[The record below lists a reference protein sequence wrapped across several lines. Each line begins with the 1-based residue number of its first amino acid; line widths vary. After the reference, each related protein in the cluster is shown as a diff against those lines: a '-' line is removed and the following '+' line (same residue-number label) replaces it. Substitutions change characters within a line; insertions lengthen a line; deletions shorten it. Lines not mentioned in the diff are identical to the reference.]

1 MGKEVE
7 DARTSVTLS
16 KAVIKTVL
24 LFGSETWVATPHI
37 CRTLGGFNNR
47 FSCCLMITKPRRQP
61 NTRWLYPPLADAME
75 AVGLGRVKEY
85 ITRHQNTSAQYIVMW
100 PILEIWMVTEMMVR
114 SRDPMQWW
122 EKVGIDIMECR
133 KMLEDEEEERE
144 TQEEK
149 GNRE

>member
-1 MGKEVE
+1 
-7 DARTSVTLS
+7 
-16 KAVIKTVL
+16 
-24 LFGSETWVATPHI
+24 
-37 CRTLGGFNNR
+37 
-47 FSCCLMITKPRRQP
+47 
-61 NTRWLYPPLADAME
+61 
-75 AVGLGRVKEY
+75 
-85 ITRHQNTSAQYIVMW
+85 
-100 PILEIWMVTEMMVR
+100 MVTEMMVR